1 MMDGDWP
8 GEVTKLQLENNSTDP
23 NHITVSHHIIVLFF
37 YFSSFCI
44 SVFYHLKIGRF
55 LAVEKIS
62 SQVGLGYILQLYKV
76 RSTNRLSPSDRRA
89 GD

>member
-23 NHITVSHHIIVLFF
+23 NHIAVSDHIMVNFF
-37 YFSSFCI
+37 IFFSFRI

-55 LAVEKIS
+55 LAVKKIS
-62 SQVGLGYILQLYKV
+62 SW
-76 RSTNRLSPSDRRA
+76 SSWC
-89 GD
+89 